1 MQEFEVVTGFFVEW
15 AECYENHWGIDVVV
29 EFEARG
35 AVVLDLHVPSCSRGR
50 NVEVH
55 EAFQEN
61 GYECRPFRE
70 LGHEVVPALAAL
82 ETFF

>member
-35 AVVLDLHVPSCSRGR
+35 AVVLDLHVLSCSRGR

-55 EAFQEN
+55 EAFQGN
-61 GYECRPFRE
+61 GCECRPFRE
-70 LGHEVVPALAAL
+70 PGHEVAPALAAL